1 MVENRKRNLRYHR
14 DADGIIAA
22 YFASFAYPDSNLQ
35 IWDGEF
41 GDITGLQKGDVL
53 LDMRPRT
60 DLDGLIVY
68 DHHGPY
74 PKDHKYILTT
84 GPEPASFIVWNK
96 YKDII
101 PKEEWWKLAIGLL
114 GDGQPELIPY
124 EVLEQCPMLLTK
136 IKTSSYQDK
145 YTFKWKTNYFILY
158 KLLSSGIN
166 ALLRIRAYE
175 TALNLVK
182 KAKTPMDII
191 HDKDSKLAKGKVKSE
206 FESINRT
213 CEVYSFDNLK
223 LCLYESSY
231 RMAGYVAT
239 MMNLEDEV
247 TTLAINKVDG
257 SGSLRGD
264 LALYWKGALKDLDY
278 LEIDGHPGFMGARL
292 KGKPERLIKDLSE
305 RLK

>member
-1 MVENRKRNLRYHR
+1 MTTIRTHH

-22 YFASFAYPDSNLQ
+22 YFLSFSIPESIIQ
-35 IWDGEF
+35 IWDGQF
-41 GDITGLQKGDVL
+41 GDTTGLKKGDFMT
-53 LDMRPRT
+53 DMRPLQ
-60 DLDGLIVY
+60 DLEGLTAI
-68 DHHGPY
+68 DHHSPY
-74 PKDHKYILTT
+74 PEGHKYNLIT
-84 GPEPASFIVWNK
+84 EEVPASLIAWNHCK
-96 YKDII
+96 EVI

-206 FESINRT
+206 FESINRS

-292 KGKPERLIKDLSE
+292 KDKSERLIKDLSE